1 MGSLRR
7 LVWYL
12 FLGHFAL
19 AAFPASAWAGFVGT
33 QEAVETELRQDR
45 VAQVQRMLD
54 RDDVRQRLMGL
65 GVDPQ
70 EAKARVAAL
79 TEADLARFEQEL
91 SSNKAGSGAIEVIGI
106 VFVVLL
112 VLELVGVTDIFKAI

>member
-1 MGSLRR
+1 MNSLKR
-7 LVWYL
+7 LAWYV

-33 QEAVETELRQDR
+33 HEAVEMELRQDR
-45 VAQVQRMLD
+45 VAQMQRMLD
-54 RDDVRQRLMGL
+54 RDDVRQQLVSL

-70 EAKARVAAL
+70 HAKARVAAL
-79 TEADLARFEQEL
+79 TEAELARFEQEL
-91 SSNKAGSGAIEVIGI
+91 SSGKAGSGVIEVVGI

-112 VLELVGVTDIFKAI
+112 ILELVGVTDIFKSI